1 MGTIKCFLHI
11 IDLKYVFKTAKKME
25 IGWKRVMDIVKILAR
40 KVCTQ
45 IFFSFLI
52 TKVLINSFKTNK
64 KHHPKMLSRDPP

>member
-1 MGTIKCFLHI
+1 
-11 IDLKYVFKTAKKME
+11 ME

-40 KVCTQ
+40 KVCT
-45 IFFSFLI
+45 IFFFSFLI

>member
-1 MGTIKCFLHI
+1 
-11 IDLKYVFKTAKKME
+11 ME
-25 IGWKRVMDIVKILAR
+25 IGWKCVMDIVKILAR

>member
-1 MGTIKCFLHI
+1 
-11 IDLKYVFKTAKKME
+11 ME

-64 KHHPKMLSRDPP
+64 KHHPQNIEYGPTLRIFQKQSNNNIKQTIYM